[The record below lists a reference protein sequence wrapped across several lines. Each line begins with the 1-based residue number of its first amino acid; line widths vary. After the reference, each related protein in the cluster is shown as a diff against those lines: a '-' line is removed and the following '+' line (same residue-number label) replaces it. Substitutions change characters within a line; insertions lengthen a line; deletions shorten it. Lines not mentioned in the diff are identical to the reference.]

1 MAARLLQLIVVISLS
16 SVDVG
21 ALLAWYSA
29 LHRVTGWDASGL
41 AAHHLRI
48 LELVHGEVGGA
59 LVIDGRVRTQKGG
72 GVSLQID

>member
-1 MAARLLQLIVVISLS
+1 MAARLLQLVVVISLS
-16 SVDVG
+16 SADVG

-29 LHRVTGWDASGL
+29 LHRVTGWDAGGL

-59 LVIDGRVRTQKGG
+59 LVVHGRVRTQ
-72 GVSLQID
+72 